1 LLVKTVEELRNSLG
15 ALLEEGLNI
24 RLYLGVGKP
33 PEREYLR
40 ADVSPDDAVTLC
52 EQFVGG
58 LRSYFDNE
66 DLGTFELS
74 RLDERA
80 NALYAY
86 DLDERP
92 EEFSAIQRLHEGV
105 EPALFTFGDRAISDV
120 KALVVKVSSP
130 TTSATFYKQ
139 VFPVS
144 IVRREQILLSWR
156 SNRFEVLNEDV
167 LKILPGFDV
176 MLLDDEFYV
185 SSLTRFE
192 KEFAFERIARKAMN
206 DVVQMVV
213 AMEMVNDVKGY
224 LADLDLPKKH
234 VLRAKHSPAFKMDPQ
249 VIIAFVES
257 HPTYGLRVVD
267 GKIQLRSKNSL
278 RYLFKLLNED
288 ILKSELTQTVY
299 DARAKDVFE
308 PLDEAAP

>member
-1 LLVKTVEELRNSLG
+1 MKTVEELGNSL
-15 ALLEEGLNI
+15 EEILGSGLNI
-24 RLYLGVGKP
+24 RVYLGVGKP

-40 ADVSPDDAVTLC
+40 ANVSPEDAVILC

-58 LRSYFDNE
+58 LRHYFGTE
-66 DLGTFELS
+66 DLETFELS

-86 DLDERP
+86 DL
-92 EEFSAIQRLHEGV
+92 EEQPQEFGAIRELHEGN
-105 EPALFTFGDRAISDV
+105 EPALFTFQNRAIPDV
-120 KALVVKVSSP
+120 KALVVKISSP
-130 TTSATFYKQ
+130 TSAATFYKQ

-156 SNRFEVLNEDV
+156 TDRFEVLNEDV

-176 MLLDDEFYV
+176 MLMDNEFYV
-185 SSLTRFE
+185 SSLQRFE
-192 KEFAFERIARKAMN
+192 KEFSFERVARRAM
-206 DVVQMVV
+206 DGVVQTVV
-213 AMEMVNDVKGY
+213 AMDLVNDVKGY
-224 LADLDLPKKH
+224 LVNLDLPKKH
-234 VLRAKHSPAFKMDPQ
+234 VLRAKHSPVFQMESDA
-249 VIIAFVES
+249 IIAFIEN

-267 GKIQLRSKNSL
+267 GKIQLNSKNSV

-288 ILKSELTQTVY
+288 ILRSELTETVY

-308 PLDEAAP
+308 PAEEAAG

>member
-1 LLVKTVEELRNSLG
+1 MKTVEELRNSLEEILG
-15 ALLEEGLNI
+15 EGLNI
-24 RLYLGVGKP
+24 RVYLGVGKP

-40 ADVSPDDAVTLC
+40 ANVSPEDAVILC

-58 LRSYFDNE
+58 LRHYFGTE
-66 DLGTFELS
+66 DLETFELS

-86 DLDERP
+86 DL
-92 EEFSAIQRLHEGV
+92 EEQPLEFGAIRELHEDN
-105 EPALFTFGDRAISDV
+105 EPALFTFQNRAIPDV
-120 KALVVKVSSP
+120 KALVVKISSP
-130 TTSATFYKQ
+130 TASATFYKQ

-156 SNRFEVLNEDV
+156 TDRFEVLNEDV

-176 MLLDDEFYV
+176 MLMDDEFYV
-185 SSLTRFE
+185 SSLQRFE
-192 KEFAFERIARKAMN
+192 KEFSFERVARRAM
-206 DVVQMVV
+206 DSVVQTVV
-213 AMEMVNDVKGY
+213 AMDLVNDVKGY
-224 LADLDLPKKH
+224 LANLDLPKKH
-234 VLRAKHSPAFKMDPQ
+234 VLRARHSSVFQMESD
-249 VIIAFVES
+249 VIIAFIED

-267 GKIQLRSKNSL
+267 GKIQLNSKNSV

-288 ILKSELTQTVY
+288 ILRSELTETVY

-308 PLDEAAP
+308 PAEEAAG